1 MKAEKHPGPLQ
12 GLRVIELA
20 NVIAG
25 PTAGQILADFGA
37 EVIKIEHPEHGD
49 GSRRQGRT
57 KDGEPLWFKMLGRNK
72 KSVCMYLGDPEAAE
86 IFLDLV
92 KTADVVT
99 ENFRPGTLEK
109 WNLGYDRLSAAN
121 PKIILARLTG
131 FGQKGPYAKRPAF
144 GTNIEAMTG
153 IAEMTGEP
161 DRPPMLPVFALGDYV
176 ASYAMVAAVMMALY
190 HRDARGG
197 EGQEID
203 VSLFRPLM
211 STLARQII
219 HWDQIQFLESRTG
232 NRSASSAPRNAYLTK
247 DGKWVCVS
255 AATVKLAERVMAL
268 VGHPEFA
275 KEPWFGTAS
284 GRVAHFAEIDAA
296 ITPWVAARTRDE
308 VVAEAEKAEAT
319 FAPIYD
325 IADVHADRHV
335 RESGMIVEVED
346 PVLGTIRMPNVLFDL
361 SKTPGGIRSPAPTL
375 GNATEEVLV
384 GELGI
389 DRERIERL
397 KARGAVA

>member
-1 MKAEKHPGPLQ
+1 
-12 GLRVIELA
+12 
-20 NVIAG
+20 
-25 PTAGQILADFGA
+25 
-37 EVIKIEHPEHGD
+37 
-49 GSRRQGRT
+49 
-57 KDGEPLWFKMLGRNK
+57 
-72 KSVCMYLGDPEAAE
+72 
-86 IFLDLV
+86 
-92 KTADVVT
+92 
-99 ENFRPGTLEK
+99 
-109 WNLGYDRLSAAN
+109 
-121 PKIILARLTG
+121 
-131 FGQKGPYAKRPAF
+131 
-144 GTNIEAMTG
+144 MTG

-255 AATVKLAERVMAL
+255 AATVKLAERVMTL
-268 VGHPEFA
+268 VGHPEYT

-308 VVAEAEKAEAT
+308 VIAEAEKAEAT

-335 RESGMIVEVED
+335 RESGMIVEVDD

-361 SKTPGGIRSPAPTL
+361 SKTPGGIRSPAPKL
-375 GNATEEVLV
+375 GDATEDILV